1 MSSITL
7 PLGDLFARRTESVN
21 PARHADETFELFSVP
36 SYDGR
41 MPDLVTGAEI
51 GSTKVSVLP
60 GDVLLCKIVPH
71 IRRAWVVPPR
81 GSIRQIGSGEWI
93 VMRDERFHSD
103 YLRHLVLSDSFHALF
118 MSTVAGVGGSLMRAR
133 PSYASTIPI
142 RLPSLPEQRRIAAI
156 LDQADELRTKSRRA
170 LELLDELADSLF
182 VDMFGSLDNS
192 IGEPTALIELGR
204 VVTGKTPP
212 SASEGMFG
220 DFVPFVTPGDI
231 GRELTLGRGLS
242 RSGAA
247 MVPLVAS
254 GSLLVCCIGATIGKI
269 GMATELS
276 AFNQQINAVEWGPRV
291 DPTFGLFAVR
301 QRREEIVNRASS
313 TTMPILNKG
322 HFQKIQIAIPEIDRQ
337 RLFAKKIAVLT
348 DQKKKSQSAD
358 VHLDELSA
366 SLQHLA
372 FRGEL

>member
-1 MSSITL
+1 MSARATVELQAVSKVIAGGKSGQTGNDFVDGGYPAYGAGGVNGYLDSFEYDGDAVILSSIGARCGKAFYPQGKWSSLANTQLIFPNPNRVDRRFLWYQINDEDRWHRSGTAQPYIKPSDIKTSRVFL
-7 PLGDLFARRTESVN
+7 P
-21 PARHADETFELFSVP
+21 P
-36 SYDGR
+36 
-41 MPDLVTGAEI
+41 
-51 GSTKVSVLP
+51 
-60 GDVLLCKIVPH
+60 
-71 IRRAWVVPPR
+71 
-81 GSIRQIGSGEWI
+81 
-93 VMRDERFHSD
+93 
-103 YLRHLVLSDSFHALF
+103 
-118 MSTVAGVGGSLMRAR
+118 
-133 PSYASTIPI
+133 
-142 RLPSLPEQRRIAAI
+142 LPEQRRIAAI

-192 IGEPTALIELGR
+192 IGEPAALIELGR

-220 DFVPFVTPGDI
+220 DFVPFVTPGDL

-242 RSGAA
+242 QSGAA

-269 GMATELS
+269 GMATEMS

-337 RLFAKKIAVLT
+337 RSFAKKIAVLT
-348 DQKKKSQSAD
+348 DQKSKSQSAD
-358 VHLDELSA
+358 VNLDELSA
-366 SLQHLA
+366 SLHHRA